1 MSGNTST
8 RIGQYI
14 AQRSKSLKV
23 LGAVLLGIAAAFGS
37 ILKDY
42 DVTNNPIPALVLGG
56 IMIATVVSVMIG
68 YLREPDP
75 TKELSRDSTRT
86 PHSLSH
92 TDLATL
98 PDFFLS
104 DIKTK
109 RAALEFL
116 TTTIPA
122 DTAIRLTE
130 NFVSDALTVSRMR
143 EQSEALVNRLTTE
156 ISALSRRAN
165 TALIIGTITSI
176 LGVSLLGI
184 FALSA
189 PLTYSDWINLAAY
202 YLPRLSVVIFLQVFA
217 YFFLRLYRYG
227 IYEIKY
233 FQNEITNIQA
243 RALALQTALL
253 LRNDDIIK
261 VACRSLVAT
270 ERNFIIRK
278 GERTLPILQEEI
290 GALGDRMPLDFVE
303 KVVNRVVGVLRRDK
317 PRDAETSRDTSDA

>member
-1 MSGNTST
+1 MLGNTST
-8 RIGQYI
+8 RIAQYL
-14 AQRSKSLKV
+14 AQRSKGSRAFGVV
-23 LGAVLLGIAAAFGS
+23 LFGIAAAFAS

-42 DVTNNPIPALVLGG
+42 DVTNNPVPVLVLGG
-56 IMIATVVSVMIG
+56 MMIAAVVSVMIN

-75 TKELSRDSTRT
+75 TKELSRDPDRT
-86 PHSLSH
+86 PHSHSLCH

-176 LGVSLLGI
+176 FGVSLLGV

-189 PLTYSDWINLAAY
+189 PLTYSDWINLVAY

-317 PRDAETSRDTSDA
+317 PRDAETSRDTS